1 MKITKIEKKKRLYL
15 VELDETERLYVTED
29 TIVRFFLSRGKDI
42 SEEELAEIRDFAQF
56 SYGKNLALYHLSF
69 KQRTVKEV
77 RDYLTKHEIEA
88 AIILQ
93 VIAAL
98 EADRWLDDARYA
110 RTFIDSNRHTGDKGP
125 LVLQQKLM
133 RKGIAKSTILDCL
146 EEVDFGEMAER
157 VAGKLL
163 RKYEGKLPH
172 KALLNKLTQSLMT
185 KGFPYNLASS
195 AIANLDIEKDEE
207 EDYELVLAELEKQER
222 KYARKY
228 EGYELKQRLKQA
240 LMRKGYDFSL
250 IDRAIRDYF

>member
-15 VELDETERLYVTED
+15 LELDDSERLYVTED
-29 TIVRFFLSRGKDI
+29 TIVKFFLSKDKNI
-42 SEEELAEIRDFAQF
+42 SEEELEEIRSFAQF

-69 KQRTVKEV
+69 KARTVKEV
-77 RDYLTKHEIEA
+77 RDYLTKQEIEED
-88 AIILQ
+88 IIPQIISNLK
-93 VIAAL
+93 
-98 EADRWLDDARYA
+98 ADRWLNDARYA
-110 RTFIDSNRHTGDKGP
+110 RLYIEGNINSGNKGP

-133 RKGIAKSTILDCL
+133 LKGISKDICQEILADL
-146 EEVDFGEMAER
+146 DFSEMAER

-185 KGFPYNLASS
+185 KGFDYRTASS
-195 AIANLDIEKDEE
+195 AIDHLDIEKDEE
-207 EDYELVLAELEKQER
+207 EDYELILAELEKLER

-228 EGYELKQRLKQA
+228 EGYELKQRIKQA
-240 LMRKGYDFSL
+240 LMRKGHDFSL